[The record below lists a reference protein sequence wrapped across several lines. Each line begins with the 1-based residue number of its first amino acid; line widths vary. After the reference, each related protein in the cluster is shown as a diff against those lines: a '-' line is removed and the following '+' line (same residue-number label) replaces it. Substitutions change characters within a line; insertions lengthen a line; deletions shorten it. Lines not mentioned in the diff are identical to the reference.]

1 MINFG
6 IILSSMYL
14 LPQFIQNAMLLP
26 VAMTGIIMLP
36 GGIINALVSAIS
48 GRLYDSIGAKIPAT
62 IGFFIALIGSIMFI
76 FASEKSSVT
85 YVITAHVILMIGCPL
100 AMSPSQTHGLNA
112 LQGPE
117 SADGSTIMNTLQ
129 QIVGA
134 IATAIATSL
143 LGIGEAVSHSANK
156 AISFTSGVHFGFYF
170 TAFLTIVGL
179 LLALTIKGKNKS
191 QDIELH

>member
-1 MINFG
+1 M
-6 IILSSMYL
+6 
-14 LPQFIQNAMLLP
+14 
-26 VAMTGIIMLP
+26 
-36 GGIINALVSAIS
+36 
-48 GRLYDSIGAKIPAT
+48 
-62 IGFFIALIGSIMFI
+62 
-76 FASEKSSVT
+76 
-85 YVITAHVILMIGCPL
+85 
-100 AMSPSQTHGLNA
+100 
-112 LQGPE
+112 QGPE

-143 LGIGEAVSHSANK
+143 LGIGEAVSHSSNK

-170 TAFLTIVGL
+170 TAFLTIAGL